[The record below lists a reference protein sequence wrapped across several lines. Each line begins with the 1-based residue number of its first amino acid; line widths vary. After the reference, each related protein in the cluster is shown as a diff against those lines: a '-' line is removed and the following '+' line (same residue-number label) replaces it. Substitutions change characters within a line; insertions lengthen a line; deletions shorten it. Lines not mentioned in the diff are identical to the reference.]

1 MKMRVIAVSILVIL
15 SVSFPINKA
24 VDVEFKV
31 TKHHNKPPIQT
42 KATMAQ
48 KKANKIM
55 AMHFA
60 SAGWGWDREQRRCAY
75 KLFTKESRFDHLAK
89 NQQGSSAYG
98 IGQVLKEKSSDPAI
112 QLLRAYKY
120 IEHRYGTPCRAWQ
133 HHLRHN
139 WY

>member
-1 MKMRVIAVSILVIL
+1 MKLKVIAVSVLVIL
-15 SVSFPINKA
+15 SISFPVNKA
-24 VDVEFKV
+24 VDVEVKV

-55 AMHFA
+55 AMRFA
-60 SAGWGWDREQRRCAY
+60 SAGWNWDKEQRKCAFR
-75 KLFTKESRFDHLAK
+75 LFTKESRFDHLAK

-112 QLLRAYKY
+112 QLLHAYKY
-120 IEHRYGTPCRAWQ
+120 IEHRYGTPCRAWN

>member
-1 MKMRVIAVSILVIL
+1 MKLRVIAVSVLVIL
-15 SVSFPINKA
+15 SISFPINKT
-24 VDVEFKV
+24 VDVEVKV

-55 AMHFA
+55 ARKFA
-60 SAGWGWDREQRRCAY
+60 IAGYGWDLRQQKCIY
-75 KLFTKESRFDHLAK
+75 NLFMKESRFDHLAK
-89 NQQGSSAYG
+89 NQQGSTAYG

-112 QLLRAYKY
+112 QLLHAYKY
-120 IEHRYGTPCRAWQ
+120 IQHRYGTPCRAYN
-133 HHLRHN
+133 HHLRRN

>member
-15 SVSFPINKA
+15 SISFPINKT
-24 VDVEFKV
+24 VDVELKV

-48 KKANKIM
+48 KKANKTM
-55 AMHFA
+55 ARKFA
-60 SAGWGWDREQRRCAY
+60 IAGWGWDLRQQKCIHN
-75 KLFTKESRFDHLAK
+75 LFMKESRFDHLAK
-89 NQQGSSAYG
+89 NQQGSTAYG

-112 QLLRAYKY
+112 QLLHAYKY
-120 IEHRYGTPCRAWQ
+120 IEHRYGTPCSAWR
-133 HHLRHN
+133 HHLARN

>member
-15 SVSFPINKA
+15 SISFPINKA
-24 VDVEFKV
+24 VDVELRV
-31 TKHHNKPPIQT
+31 TKHHAKPPIQT
-42 KATMAQ
+42 KATMEQ
-48 KKANKIM
+48 KRANKLM
-55 AMHFA
+55 AREFA
-60 SAGWGWDREQRRCAY
+60 SAGWGWDKRERQCIHNI
-75 KLFTKESRFDHLAK
+75 FTKESRFDHLAK

-120 IEHRYGTPCRAWQ
+120 IEHRYGTPCRAWK

>member
-24 VDVEFKV
+24 VDVELKV
-31 TKHHNKPPIQT
+31 TKHHAKPLIQT
-42 KATMAQ
+42 KATMEQ
-48 KKANKIM
+48 KRANKLM
-55 AMHFA
+55 AREFA
-60 SAGWGWDREQRRCAY
+60 SAGWGWDKRERQCIH

-120 IEHRYGTPCRAWQ
+120 IEHRYGTPCRAWN
-133 HHLRHN
+133 HHLRRN